1 MKLSGNKALP
11 VLGAIAILAVVMLIL
26 VINNNKQASTG
37 ISSSGIHTDFNNA
50 QPASPDGDLPEHT
63 LNKLSTDIIEFK
75 DLLQS
80 NNELVTDSVDE
91 FNQIK
96 REISQL
102 KNSNRKL
109 EKELERSKNRSSQ
122 KISSNENINL
132 DEITKKVLKEIS
144 KSQIPLNRERRSKY
158 PVTGSQTK
166 NNSTKRIHGLG
177 VIVDKEGG
185 VSSIIPK
192 FMKKPDLKEV
202 SLINPG
208 GNRSEDKGT
217 PVYTIPD
224 ISILNEATA
233 VTHMIGRVPIKGDV
247 TDPAPFKVVL
257 GHDNL
262 AANGHNIPGIE
273 GMFMEGHVWG
283 DATLSCVRA
292 NVERA
297 SFVFKDGRIVN
308 YPEKKGKNNKKSGNT
323 ETIGYLT
330 DEYGSTCI
338 PGKYISNA
346 PRTLTSRF
354 LADLATGAADAYSNK
369 ETTSVISSTGGIT
382 TAVTGSDGK
391 YVMGQAIAN
400 GAHGVSDYIRNRNLD
415 IWDSI
420 LVRAGMKVAIHLQ
433 VDIPINY
440 SKNDRK
446 ISYLSTAAGSMTD

>member
-11 VLGAIAILAVVMLIL
+11 VLGAIAILVVVMLIL
-26 VINNNKQASTG
+26 FVKSNKQPSTG
-37 ISSSGIHTDFNNA
+37 ISSSGINTEFDNA
-50 QPASPDGDLPEHT
+50 QPVSPDGDLPEHT

-80 NNELVTDSVDE
+80 NNELVTDSVDK

-96 REISQL
+96 LEISQL
-102 KNSNRKL
+102 KASNSQLK
-109 EKELERSKNRSSQ
+109 KELEHAKKRSSKQ
-122 KISSNENINL
+122 VGSDTNINL
-132 DEITKKVLKEIS
+132 DEITQKVMKEIS
-144 KSQIPLNRERRSKY
+144 KSQSPSNRERHSKY
-158 PVTGSQTK
+158 PITGSPTK

-185 VSSIIPK
+185 VTSVIPD
-192 FMKKPDLKEV
+192 FIRKPDLKEV
-202 SLINPG
+202 SLMHPG
-208 GNRSEDKGT
+208 GNRSEDKGM

-224 ISILNEATA
+224 ISILNEAIA

-257 GHDNL
+257 GHENL

-297 SFVFKDGRIVN
+297 SFIFKDGRIVN
-308 YPEKKGKNNKKSGNT
+308 YPEKKGKNSKKSGNT
-323 ETIGYLT
+323 ESIGYLT

-369 ETTSVISSTGGIT
+369 ETTSVISSTGGIKA
-382 TAVTGSDGK
+382 AVTGSDGK
-391 YVMGQAIAN
+391 YVMGQAIAS

-415 IWDSI
+415 IWDSV

-433 VDIPINY
+433 EEIPINY
-440 SKNDRK
+440 SKDARK
-446 ISYLSTAAGSMTD
+446 ISYLSTATGSMTD